1 MNAIEQTWGE
11 NDVKNHGNDPVTT
24 SDNNI
29 PHENSEELQNSSI
42 SHASGEDDVDRN
54 KNVTPAPT
62 SFRQKVINFCLEYE
76 FLLLVACA
84 ILLALAYPPLGAE
97 YLAPDITANWLAV
110 CFIFFLSG
118 LELKT
123 KELTNAFM
131 NIWFNVLVQVFNFG
145 VVSVIVWGA
154 SRGLE
159 YADIISSNL
168 ADGMIIGA
176 CVPMTIN
183 MVQVMTK
190 SAGGDEAASIFN
202 SAFGNLIG
210 VFLSPV
216 LILGYLGVTG
226 DVDLVEVFYKLA
238 LRVVVPV
245 LVGQLLQK
253 TSRTAVEFVQ
263 KHKKLSKRVQ
273 LYCLIFIVYTVF
285 CLTFAEDND
294 RRIGDIF
301 IMIAFQF
308 LLLASVMALAWQVL
322 RFTFPNQP
330 KLRVMGLFGC
340 THKTV
345 AMGVPLINAIYEG
358 NPAVGLYTLPLLVW
372 HPLQLILGS
381 ILAPRLL
388 AFVEREEKRLGTRSE
403 SVDVKKDEAAIEEGQ
418 VDAVGDSNLNN
429 VSAESIGVGR
439 ISFSESNQ

>member
-29 PHENSEELQNSSI
+29 PHENSEELQGSSI
-42 SHASGEDDVDRN
+42 SHASGEDDDD
-54 KNVTPAPT
+54 KNNATPAPT

-190 SAGGDEAASIFN
+190 SAGEKVSNRATH
-202 SAFGNLIG
+202 SAY
-210 VFLSPV
+210 SPGPV
-216 LILGYLGVTG
+216 
-226 DVDLVEVFYKLA
+226 A
-238 LRVVVPV
+238 RLR
-245 LVGQLLQK
+245 
-253 TSRTAVEFVQ
+253 
-263 KHKKLSKRVQ
+263 
-273 LYCLIFIVYTVF
+273 
-285 CLTFAEDND
+285 
-294 RRIGDIF
+294 
-301 IMIAFQF
+301 M
-308 LLLASVMALAWQVL
+308 
-322 RFTFPNQP
+322 
-330 KLRVMGLFGC
+330 
-340 THKTV
+340 
-345 AMGVPLINAIYEG
+345 
-358 NPAVGLYTLPLLVW
+358 
-372 HPLQLILGS
+372 
-381 ILAPRLL
+381 
-388 AFVEREEKRLGTRSE
+388 
-403 SVDVKKDEAAIEEGQ
+403 
-418 VDAVGDSNLNN
+418 
-429 VSAESIGVGR
+429 
-439 ISFSESNQ
+439 